1 MENEFKLKEYFLKT
15 EKRRDPAFLIKNGIR
30 EIIFEKKFFLLLL
43 GVDIFGLLLRLI
55 WIKYGNIELFA
66 EEAQYWL
73 WSKNLD
79 LSYYSKPPLIAYVN
93 FLSTS
98 LIGAT
103 ELGVRINAIIIG
115 FILPLLIFQFSKIL
129 SLSDRIAFFAAIILM
144 VMPFYN
150 IISLVFITDSLV
162 VIFWL
167 LTQIYLFKAFKTNR
181 LKFWLF
187 AGIFLGLAN
196 LSKPVALLYYPII
209 ILYLFNFKRELIKT
223 RGFCVLIITSVLLIS
238 PVIIW
243 LAKNNWL
250 MIKHI
255 FALSGIQKGNIP
267 LIKSLQNIGEYIV
280 GQILILSPFFL
291 GIVFIIFKNSANVSV
306 RETKEN
312 LNFILFPLLFIWLF
326 FFIVSIKKIEVNWLF
341 FAYPSISVLLSY
353 FYFNLQAKKN
363 LYISIVASATVV
375 ILLTYPRIFDSLG
388 VSDLYPPKID
398 TYHRMYGWRDLGHN
412 VSSLVKKENQKKIF
426 IFSDSYQ
433 VASQLAFYVE
443 DNPQTYCI
451 NNGRRMN
458 QFDLW
463 KGLDQFNDQ
472 GYNAI
477 YVSSEAAGQNI
488 LNSFIGPINH
498 YIFTAYYRN
507 KFPIQYHIY
516 YLTGYKEFPSEII
529 NKF

>member
-1 MENEFKLKEYFLKT
+1 MLNEFKLKEYFLKT
-15 EKRRDPAFLIKNGIR
+15 EKRRDPAFLIKNGIK
-30 EIIFEKKFFLLLL
+30 EIILGKKFFLLLL

-55 WIKYGNIELFA
+55 WVKYGNIDLFA

-150 IISLVFITDSLV
+150 IISLVFTTDSLV

-196 LSKPVALLYYPII
+196 LSKPIALLYYPII

-223 RGFCVLIITSVLLIS
+223 RGFCVLIITSFLLIS

-255 FALSGIQKGNIP
+255 FALSGFQKGNIP
-267 LIKSLQNIGEYIV
+267 LIKSFQNIGEYIV

-291 GIVFIIFKNSANVSV
+291 GIVFIIF
-306 RETKEN
+306 
-312 LNFILFPLLFIWLF
+312 
-326 FFIVSIKKIEVNWLF
+326 
-341 FAYPSISVLLSY
+341 
-353 FYFNLQAKKN
+353 
-363 LYISIVASATVV
+363 
-375 ILLTYPRIFDSLG
+375 
-388 VSDLYPPKID
+388 
-398 TYHRMYGWRDLGHN
+398 
-412 VSSLVKKENQKKIF
+412 
-426 IFSDSYQ
+426 
-433 VASQLAFYVE
+433 
-443 DNPQTYCI
+443 
-451 NNGRRMN
+451 
-458 QFDLW
+458 
-463 KGLDQFNDQ
+463 
-472 GYNAI
+472 
-477 YVSSEAAGQNI
+477 
-488 LNSFIGPINH
+488 
-498 YIFTAYYRN
+498 
-507 KFPIQYHIY
+507 
-516 YLTGYKEFPSEII
+516 
-529 NKF
+529 

>member
-1 MENEFKLKEYFLKT
+1 MNTHF
-15 EKRRDPAFLIKNGIR
+15 IKNGIK
-30 EIIFEKKFFLLLL
+30 EIVLEKKFLLLLL
-43 GVDIFGLLLRLI
+43 GVDFFGLLLRLI
-55 WIKYGNIELFA
+55 WVKYGNIDLFA

-98 LIGAT
+98 LIGTT
-103 ELGVRINAIIIG
+103 ELGVRINAMIIG

-129 SLSDRIAFFAAIILM
+129 SYSDRIAFFAAIILM

-150 IISLVFITDSLV
+150 IISLVFTTDSLV
-162 VIFWL
+162 VLFGL
-167 LTQIYLFKAFKTNR
+167 LTQIYLFKAFKTNG

-196 LSKPVALLYYPII
+196 LSKPAALLFYPVI
-209 ILYLFNFKRELIKT
+209 ILYLYIFKRELIMTK
-223 RGFCVLIITSVLLIS
+223 GFCVLIFTSVLLIS

-243 LAKNNWL
+243 LAKNNGV

-255 FALSGIQKGNIP
+255 YALSGIEKGNIP
-267 LIKSLQNIGEYIV
+267 LIKSLHNMGEYII

-291 GIVFIIFKNSANVSV
+291 GSIFIFLKKSGKVTVKEN
-306 RETKEN
+306 KEN
-312 LNFILFPLLFIWLF
+312 LNYLLFPLVFTWLF
-326 FFIVSIKKIEVNWLF
+326 FFFVSIKKIEVNWLF
-341 FAYPSISVLLSY
+341 FAYPSISVLLSN
-353 FYFNLQAKKN
+353 FYFNHQAKRS
-363 LYISIVASATVV
+363 LYISIVATATIV
-375 ILLTYPRIFDSLG
+375 ILIFCPRVFDYLG

-398 TYHRMYGWRDLGHN
+398 TIHRMYGWQELGHK
-412 VSSLVKKENQKKIF
+412 VSSLAKMEKQGKMF

-433 VASQLAFYVE
+433 VASELAFYVE

-451 NNGRRMN
+451 NTGRRMN

-463 KGLDQFNDQ
+463 KGIDQFNDQ

-488 LNSFIGPINH
+488 LNSFIGPVNH
-498 YIFTAYYRN
+498 YVYSTYYRN
-507 KFPIQYHIY
+507 NYLIKYHIY
-516 YLTGYKEFPSEII
+516 YLTGYKKFSSETI